1 MEDMEDKEKGE
12 LEPVPES
19 ESQEIESQDT
29 ELQESEQN
37 ELETPQSSDEPVMDE
52 PANGDD
58 EQLSEKELAEIAAK
72 FDSDASMRHYS
83 GVPRQII
90 RYLCVAFTLYVVLIN
105 TFAFHLVVPQVRNMS
120 FIGLIVL
127 YTFLLYPS
135 RKKNNTRVNY
145 VPWYDLVIAFV
156 GLACFFFYV
165 YHFNDTLSR
174 GHWFLPDIFLYVSV
188 VGILILFYASYRVVG
203 IPLMAVVA
211 AFIVYAYL
219 GHLIP
224 GDFGHRGFST
234 EQIFINLFY
243 GSDGIQGTPINVTS
257 TFIFMFML
265 FGAFLDKT
273 GIGGFFIELA
283 NAIAGKAT
291 GGPAKVAV
299 IASALQATISGS
311 SVANT
316 VASGAFTIPMMK
328 RMGYNKNFAGA
339 VEASASTGGQL
350 MPPILGAA
358 AFLMAEIT
366 GIPYGQIALA
376 ALIPALLYFI
386 GVFAAVH
393 FEAKKAK
400 LAGLPADE
408 IPRAWPLIKRK
419 GHLFLGVISIIFFLA
434 RGFTPARSALFGTL
448 VAIAVCM
455 VRKETRLTPTKFIDA
470 LENGARS
477 TVGIGIACA
486 LAGMVIGV
494 VVLTGLGPTFANSM
508 VTLAGGIGN
517 DYLRLI
523 TVLFFTMIASLIL
536 GMGVPTTAKY
546 VIMATIT
553 APILTTDPPLGLGL
567 GIPLLVAHMFVFFFG
582 TDADITPPAG
592 LASYAAA
599 AISGG
604 SPLRTSVIAM
614 RLAVAAYIIPFIFV
628 FSPEMLFLDADG
640 VNIMQFTL
648 DNTIKMAQLI
658 VTGVIGITAVA
669 AALGGYFI
677 GLARW
682 WERILLGAAGLLLV
696 DPNRMTDI
704 IGIVLIVLIIAEQKL
719 RIKRG
724 KLVD

>member
-1 MEDMEDKEKGE
+1 MQDKEKDE
-12 LEPVPES
+12 LEPMS
-19 ESQEIESQDT
+19 ESDLQDSEPKESV
-29 ELQESEQN
+29 QESDMN
-37 ELETPQSSDEPVMDE
+37 EPETLLSSDEPAADN
-52 PANGDD
+52 AAHGDD
-58 EQLSEKELAEIAAK
+58 ELSESELAEIAAK
-72 FDSDASMRHYS
+72 FDQDASTRHYS

-90 RYLCVAFTLYVVLIN
+90 RYMCVAFTLYVVLIN

-120 FIGLIVL
+120 FIGLVVL
-127 YTFLLYPS
+127 YTFLLYPP
-135 RKKNNTRVNY
+135 RKKNNKRVNY
-145 VPWYDLVIAFV
+145 ISWHDLVIAV
-156 GLACFFFYV
+156 IGLACFFFYV

-174 GHWFLPDIFLYVSV
+174 GHWFLPDIFLYVSI
-188 VGILILFYASYRVVG
+188 VGIAVLFYASYRVVG

-211 AFIVYAYL
+211 AFIAYAYL
-219 GHLIP
+219 GHFIP

-243 GSDGIQGTPINVTS
+243 GTDGVQGTPINVTS

-386 GVFAAVH
+386 GVFAQVH

-400 LAGLPADE
+400 LAGLPADQ

-434 RGFTPARSALFGTL
+434 QGFTPARSALYGTL
-448 VAIAVCM
+448 VAIVICM
-455 VRKETRLTPTKFIDA
+455 VRKETRMTPTKFIDA

-508 VTLAGGIGN
+508 VSLAGGIGN
-517 DYLRLI
+517 EYLRLI

-614 RLAVAAYIIPFIFV
+614 RLAVAAYLIPFIFV
-628 FSPEMLFLDADG
+628 FSPEMLFLNPETGD
-640 VNIMQFTL
+640 IMQFTF
-648 DNTIKMAQLI
+648 DNVLKMAQII

-669 AALGGYFI
+669 AALGGYFV

-682 WERILLGAAGLLLV
+682 WERILLGAGGLLLV

-704 IGIVLIVLIIAEQKL
+704 IGIIVIVLIIVEQKL
-719 RIKRG
+719 RIRRG
-724 KLVD
+724 TLVD